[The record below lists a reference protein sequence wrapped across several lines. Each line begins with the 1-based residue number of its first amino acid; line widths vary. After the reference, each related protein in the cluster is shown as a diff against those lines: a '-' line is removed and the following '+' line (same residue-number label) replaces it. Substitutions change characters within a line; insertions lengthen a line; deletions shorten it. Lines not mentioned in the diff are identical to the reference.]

1 MNNHK
6 LSLSIIDANILIDYV
21 LADEDIIR
29 ELSNYWKE
37 VLVPD
42 CVINEVD
49 GLTLDRAAEL
59 GLVIVETPFSE
70 LKEDPVLSY
79 QDLSCFYYTKKHSA
93 VCLTND
99 KALRRACKS
108 NGLDTIWGLEMLLLL
123 VSNSQIKKARAK
135 GIAEKIHKNNPEIT
149 GNILKDFLINLQ
161 NI

>member
-1 MNNHK
+1 MKNHK
-6 LSLSIIDANILIDYV
+6 LTLSIIDANILIDYV

-29 ELSNYWKE
+29 ELTDYWKE

-49 GLTLDRAAEL
+49 DLSLERAKEL
-59 GLVIVETPFSE
+59 GLCIVETPFSE
-70 LKEDPVLSY
+70 LQVHPVLSY
-79 QDLSCFYYTKKHSA
+79 QDLSCFFYTKMHSA

-99 KALRRACKS
+99 KALRKECES
-108 NGLDTIWGLEMLLLL
+108 NGYNTIWGLEMLLLL

-149 GNILKDFLINLQ
+149 KKILSEFLSKLQ

>member
-79 QDLSCFYYTKKHSA
+79 QDLSCFYYTKKHFA

-135 GIAEKIHKNNPEIT
+135 GIAEKSIK
-149 GNILKDFLINLQ
+149 
-161 NI
+161 